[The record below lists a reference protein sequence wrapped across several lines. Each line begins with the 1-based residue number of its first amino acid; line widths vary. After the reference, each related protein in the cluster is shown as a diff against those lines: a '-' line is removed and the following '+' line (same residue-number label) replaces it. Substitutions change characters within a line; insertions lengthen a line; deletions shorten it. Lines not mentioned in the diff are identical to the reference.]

1 MKTRIQKMFVGLLVL
16 FPATAGAQPQVPPTA
31 PAKPMVIQL
40 TLHPAPLV
48 GLPFRYR
55 LLPDLVDLE
64 PGNAAPLYL
73 LACSR
78 SLTAGA
84 ANKDNITAIDVME
97 ECTAD
102 KLDHDRANGLLR
114 SFRPALHYMEL
125 AARRDYCH
133 WDLPMRSEG
142 FFLLLPHLVEMRTL
156 CRLLALQAKV
166 QIAEG
171 RFDAAIQTLQ
181 TGFGMARHLDQEAYM
196 VQQLVAG
203 GIAELMLSRVEQWI
217 STPGSPNLYWTL
229 SDLPAPYFDIRSSV
243 QRERASAYWAVP
255 NLKEAVEGKLT
266 AEHYREMSTHLTQL
280 HNAMNMVREDNNN
293 APVAEVIADAMAQG
307 QKVKAGLLEMG
318 YTDKALE
325 GMTPEQRIGLWWGQS
340 YVRAFDESSKALAL
354 PLYQDPTMMNRDG
367 GPEKA
372 RKPDPS
378 NPMMELLPTISH
390 ARLSVSRVDR
400 HIGQL
405 RCLEMIRAY
414 AAGHDGA
421 APETL
426 AAIPGIPV
434 AVDPATG
441 LPYQYH
447 ADAGLITLEAPVP
460 AGGQPRYGWKVEIKL
475 EK

>member
-16 FPATAGAQPQVPPTA
+16 FPAVAGAESQVPPTA
-31 PAKPMVIQL
+31 LAKPMVIQL

-64 PGNAAPLYL
+64 PGNAAPLYMIASEL
-73 LACSR
+73 M
-78 SLTAGA
+78 AGSDTKE
-84 ANKDNITAIDVME
+84 NTTVIDE
-97 ECTAD
+97 LEGQAAD
-102 KLDHDRANGLLR
+102 KIDRDRANAFLERFRSPLR
-114 SFRPALHYMEL
+114 HVEL
-125 AARRDYCH
+125 GARREYCT
-133 WDLPMRSEG
+133 WDLPVRSEG
-142 FFLLLPHLVEMRTL
+142 FGTLLPYLKGMRTL
-156 CRLLALQAKV
+156 SRLIALQAKIQV
-166 QIAEG
+166 ADG
-171 RFDAAIQTLQ
+171 RYDAAVHTLQ
-181 TGFGMARHLDQEAYM
+181 TGFGLARHLDQDAFLIQE
-196 VQQLVAG
+196 LVA
-203 GIAELMLSRVEQWI
+203 AAVTESMLGRVEQWI
-217 STPGSPNLYWTL
+217 AKPGSPNLYWTL
-229 SDLPAPYFDIRSSV
+229 SDLPAPYLDIRSSV
-243 QRERASAYWAVP
+243 RHERAGTFWSIP
-255 NLKEAVEGKLT
+255 HLKEAIDGKLT
-266 AEHYREMSTHLTQL
+266 AEHYGEMSKKLQDLYAVMGKIPENRDNPPITVVIGDAIAQVQKAKAAL
-280 HNAMNMVREDNNN
+280 H
-293 APVAEVIADAMAQG
+293 
-307 QKVKAGLLEMG
+307 EMG
-318 YTDKALE
+318 YTDKTLEAL
-325 GMTPEQRIGLWWGQS
+325 TPEQRMGLWWGQS
-340 YVRAFDESSKALAL
+340 YERAFEETTKALAL
-354 PLYQDPTMMNRDG
+354 PFYQDPTMIQGAG

-447 ADAGLITLEAPVP
+447 SVAGAITLEAPVP